1 MDVAALVVFAGTLAV
16 AAASPGPGVT
26 ALVARVIGR
35 GLAGAGPFAA
45 GLIVGDLVWLAVA
58 ILGLAVVAQTF
69 HEAFAVIKY
78 AGAAYLVYLAWR
90 MWVAPVAARD
100 IEADA
105 HRDGRLRLFL
115 AGLALTLGN
124 PKVVAFYLALL
135 PNLIDLPGVG
145 LFGYVEL
152 AGIAV
157 VILTTVFGAYAVA
170 AARAR
175 ALFRSPRAMRL
186 LNRAGGTM
194 LAGAAVAV
202 ATR

>member
-1 MDVAALVVFAGTLAV
+1 MLQLVLFAGTLAV

-35 GLAGAGPFAA
+35 GLAGAGAFAA

>member
-1 MDVAALVVFAGTLAV
+1 MDVAALVLFAGTLAV

-35 GLAGAGPFAA
+35 GLAGAGAFAA
-45 GLIVGDLVWLAVA
+45 GVIVGDLVWLAVA

-105 HRDGRLRLFL
+105 HPDGRLRLFL
-115 AGLALTLGN
+115 AGLALTLGI